1 MYTVCQ
7 EKEIKKKITFKK
19 QLFEGIHFMKNRPKL
34 FWFLLATY
42 MPFIGV
48 MMANYLI
55 PVYISDILKANASVY
70 AIEGMM
76 YGVGYICCRNLY
88 STHNEI
94 CQNRSFNRY
103 DDVHLC
109 NFNYRNDY

>member
-1 MYTVCQ
+1 
-7 EKEIKKKITFKK
+7 
-19 QLFEGIHFMKNRPKL
+19 
-34 FWFLLATY
+34 

-76 YGVGYICCRNLY
+76 YGVGAVVAGICIPLIMKYVKTEVSIVMTMCIYVISITAMIIEPSVIFLY
-88 STHNEI
+88 GLAIFMRLEMRG
-94 CQNRSFNRY
+94 QEWREMY
-103 DDVHLC
+103 
-109 NFNYRNDY
+109 